1 MIRALLL
8 LAYMKQM
15 LLLIGR
21 HKNALHWHE
30 RLARSPV
37 TKLIRYH
44 NGIILALFGKKML
57 HAI

>member
-1 MIRALLL
+1 
-8 LAYMKQM
+8 MKQM
-15 LLLIGR
+15 LLLIGC

-57 HAI
+57 HVI